1 MPLSLARYLR
11 YVRYAIVSYSE
22 HPPVICCAGDEDRS
36 TQSLRRPAL
45 SRALH
50 AGGTVCV
57 DLHELVFADP
67 SLMVDLAMVARRLR
81 QAGGHMRL
89 RGAQPQI
96 QRLIEVVGLHRLP
109 NVVLDPAPAP
119 A

>member
-1 MPLSLARYLR
+1 
-11 YVRYAIVSYSE
+11 
-22 HPPVICCAGDEDRS
+22 VICCVGDEDRS
-36 TQSLRRPAL
+36 TQSLRRQAL
-45 SRALH
+45 SRALN
-50 AGGTVCV
+50 AGGTVLV

-81 QAGGHMRL
+81 QADGHLRI

-109 NVVLDPAPAP
+109 NVILDPAPAP

>member
-1 MPLSLARYLR
+1 VGRFR
-11 YVRYAIVSYSE
+11 DVIVSFSE
-22 HPPVICCAGDEDRS
+22 HPPVIRCAGDEDRS

-50 AGGTVCV
+50 AGGTVLV

-81 QAGGHMRL
+81 QSEGRL
-89 RGAQPQI
+89 HIRGAQPQI
-96 QRLIEVVGLHRLP
+96 QRLIELVGLHRLP
-109 NVVLDPAPAP
+109 NVVLDAPQPA
-119 A
+119 